1 MDDYY
6 RSWWWCWM
14 KFFFF
19 FMFGRLLHLK
29 FVRGGFE
36 LLRSGNAVHRLPIPQ
51 RSQLLW
57 RRRHHVR
64 QYVYSL
70 NHLSLVFSCRILSES
85 PPLQTIVV
93 LCLSF
98 SCRMKIVY
106 DCFIHFSI
114 LFFFLSFNIFPW
126 WTWTRP
132 KLVFPLVQYANV
144 GVSLLSIAMITINRL
159 VCSSL

>member
-1 MDDYY
+1 MTYNKPVPFFLFDG
-6 RSWWWCWM
+6 RLLSILM
-14 KFFFF
+14 MMLNEILFFF

-114 LFFFLSFNIFPW
+114 LFSFFLLIYFLDGRGHDRN
-126 WTWTRP
+126 
-132 KLVFPLVQYANV
+132 
-144 GVSLLSIAMITINRL
+144 
-159 VCSSL
+159 